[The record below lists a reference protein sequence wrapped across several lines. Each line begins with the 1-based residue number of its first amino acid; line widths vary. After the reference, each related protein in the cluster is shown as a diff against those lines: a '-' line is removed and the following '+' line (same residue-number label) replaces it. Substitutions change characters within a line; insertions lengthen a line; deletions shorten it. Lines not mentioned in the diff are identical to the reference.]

1 MISMITLYLHD
12 DEHGR
17 EIRSAL
23 EDLCLAHR
31 VVFVDNGA
39 ARPQDL
45 PPGEPPLLIDDG
57 ELHQGLPAIREQ
69 IRRLAELAHQWRVFQ
84 SDTCYC
90 DETGPR

>member
-1 MISMITLYLHD
+1 
-12 DEHGR
+12 
-17 EIRSAL
+17 
-23 EDLCLAHR
+23 
-31 VVFVDNGA
+31 
-39 ARPQDL
+39 
-45 PPGEPPLLIDDG
+45 LIDDG